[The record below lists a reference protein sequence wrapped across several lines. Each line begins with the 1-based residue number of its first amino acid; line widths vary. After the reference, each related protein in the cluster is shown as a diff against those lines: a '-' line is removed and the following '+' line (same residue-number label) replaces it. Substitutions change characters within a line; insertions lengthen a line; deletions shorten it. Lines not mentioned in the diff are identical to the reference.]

1 MTTSTKAPALTD
13 MDLDTVAGGGEHK
26 DWIFTETMGSP
37 LRNTGDYNGDG
48 TVDAQ
53 DFNIWH

>member
-1 MTTSTKAPALTD
+1 MTTSTKASALTD
-13 MDLDTVAGGGEHK
+13 LDLDTVAAGAEHK
-26 DWIFTETMGSP
+26 HWIVIETMDSP
-37 LRNTGDYNGDG
+37 LRNTGDG